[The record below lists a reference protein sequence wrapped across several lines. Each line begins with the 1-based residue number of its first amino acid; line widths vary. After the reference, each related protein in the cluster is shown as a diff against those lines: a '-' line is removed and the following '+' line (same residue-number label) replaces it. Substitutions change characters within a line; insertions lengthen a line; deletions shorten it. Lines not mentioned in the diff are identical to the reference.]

1 MQSIG
6 FKKTS
11 IKSTLVVIGPSD
23 INKLF
28 LFTSITKQK
37 YLRTIDSL
45 AKYLSTKFEQL
56 YIIPDDGVFLDFAI
70 SFKKYN
76 SNVCAYLPNNHE
88 LKYKLLEENTKKH
101 HLNIKYTDW
110 NWMKLNNLVVRN
122 ADTVLCLGYS
132 SGVFIEIGNIKIARM
147 WENKDISLII
157 DTRFVSSLLPKEL
170 AFDLPIIYYSSL
182 QELKK
187 HLEKI

>member
-187 HLEKI
+187 HFEKL

>member
-1 MQSIG
+1 
-6 FKKTS
+6 
-11 IKSTLVVIGPSD
+11 
-23 INKLF
+23 LF

-187 HLEKI
+187 HFEKL